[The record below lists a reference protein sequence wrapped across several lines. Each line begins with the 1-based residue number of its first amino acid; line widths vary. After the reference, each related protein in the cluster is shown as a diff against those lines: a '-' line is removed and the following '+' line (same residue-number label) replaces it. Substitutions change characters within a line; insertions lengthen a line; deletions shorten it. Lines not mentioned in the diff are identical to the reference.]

1 MTSNSKKLN
10 NAKIIIHL
18 NKLKIRKVAVQNAK
32 QIALSSYKTE
42 INYFLTPF
50 SDSLALG
57 PKGKGPNERQAKV
70 KQTKCVVFQ
79 GFFNKLLRANHAL
92 VKSILPLLLQRQKL
106 SFLKG
111 STSTVGFK
119 QVLYNRIKIE
129 KNRLYPSYNRRKH
142 NHSHY
147 LLITNQLGKLSKTFY
162 YLSKNKLKNFIT
174 LALRKALGNK
184 ADNSTVMPYYR
195 LSRHMG
201 VRSMPNLI
209 SILENQMGTLIW
221 RNQFKHS
228 LAYSRQTILHGN
240 FQMLLKNNTALT
252 IKKGTIYWR

>member
-57 PKGKGPNERQAKV
+57 PKGKGPNGRQAKV

-252 IKKGTIYWR
+252 IKKDTIYWR